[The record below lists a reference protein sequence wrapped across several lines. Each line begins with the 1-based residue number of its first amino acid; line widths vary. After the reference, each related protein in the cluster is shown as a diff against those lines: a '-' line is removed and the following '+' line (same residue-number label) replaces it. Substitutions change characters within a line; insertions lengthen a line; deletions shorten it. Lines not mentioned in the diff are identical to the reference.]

1 MSMRAINNHRETD
14 RTLRRGNPASAQPL
28 RRLPMLTLSATDLA
42 IALAV
47 KAGTLRLTE
56 RASRLGG
63 TFVAIEDAVGV
74 IEVASDMAEAE
85 RRIAEVCQ

>member
-1 MSMRAINNHRETD
+1 MR
-14 RTLRRGNPASAQPL
+14 
-28 RRLPMLTLSATDLA
+28 TLSATDLA

-47 KAGTLRLTE
+47 KAGTLRLVE

-74 IEVASDMAEAE
+74 IEVASNMEEAQQ
-85 RRIAEVCQ
+85 RIEEVRK

>member
-1 MSMRAINNHRETD
+1 MR
-14 RTLRRGNPASAQPL
+14 
-28 RRLPMLTLSATDLA
+28 TLSATDLA

-47 KAGTLRLTE
+47 KAGTLRLVE

-74 IEVASDMAEAE
+74 IEVAYNMEEAQQ
-85 RRIAEVCQ
+85 RIEEVRK